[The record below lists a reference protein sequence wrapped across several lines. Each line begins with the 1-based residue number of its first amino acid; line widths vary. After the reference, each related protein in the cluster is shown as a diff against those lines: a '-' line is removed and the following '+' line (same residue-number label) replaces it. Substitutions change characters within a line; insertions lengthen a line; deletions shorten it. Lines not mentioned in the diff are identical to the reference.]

1 MSYEGISNHL
11 LVSPYFWLYSVD
23 CCPVIDKQE
32 NTNRTKVQNEHEEN
46 MKALE
51 IQERRMELENKRL
64 SMPQSSPALNPYLT
78 KPDFN

>member
-1 MSYEGISNHL
+1 MKVLAIIFLSALTSGCIPL
-11 LVSPYFWLYSVD
+11 IAAA
-23 CCPVIDKQE
+23 VIDKQE

-64 SMPQSSPALNPYLT
+64 SMPQPQSPALNPYLT